1 MAPVLRW
8 GAIFA
13 LLAALSRVLP
23 PYALELA
30 TRVEIFAIFAASLD
44 LLVGYVGLTSLGHAA
59 FFGFAGYAVGL
70 AAASITDN
78 GLLALLAALAATL
91 AMALVF
97 SALALRAS
105 GIYFLMLTLALAQ
118 IIWGVAL
125 QWRSLT
131 GGDDGMP
138 AIFRPLIGT
147 MRFSDAADFYLL
159 TTVCFAVCLSLLLV
173 IVRSPFGLSLEGI
186 RESPSRMSSLGY
198 NVWLH
203 RYIASIIAGLLAG
216 WAGALQAWHTGIVT
230 PNQLGLVTSA
240 EALLMVILGGTGTIV
255 GPVIGS
261 IVIVLLEFLINRYT
275 ERWVS
280 VLGAIYILVVVAAPR
295 GLYPMLHKQ
304 VLRLWRGFGA
314 AISTGRG

>member
-1 MAPVLRW
+1 
-8 GAIFA
+8 
-13 LLAALSRVLP
+13 VLP

-30 TRVEIFAIFAASLD
+30 TRIEIFAIFAASLD
-44 LLVGYVGLTSLGHAA
+44 LLVGYVGLASLGHAA

-70 AAASITDN
+70 AAAAITDS
-78 GLLALLAALAATL
+78 GLLALLAALVATL
-91 AMALVF
+91 AMALIF

-105 GIYFLMLTLALAQ
+105 GVYFLMLTLALAQ

-138 AIFRPLIGT
+138 AIVRPLIGT
-147 MRFSDAADFYLL
+147 VRFSDAADFYLL
-159 TTVCFAVCLSLLLV
+159 TTVCFAICLSLLFL

-203 RYIASIIAGLLAG
+203 RYIASIVAGLLAG

-261 IVIVLLEFLINRYT
+261 VVIVLVEFVINRYT

-280 VLGAIYILVVVAAPR
+280 VLGAIYILVVVAAPQ
-295 GLYPMLHKQ
+295 GLYPMVHRQ
-304 VLRLWRGFGA
+304 VQRVWRRSGTT
-314 AISTGRG
+314 ISADRG

>member
-1 MAPVLRW
+1 MAAVLRW
-8 GAIFA
+8 GAIFM
-13 LLAALSRVLP
+13 LLATLSRVLP

-30 TRVEIFAIFAASLD
+30 TRIEIFAIFAASLD

-70 AAASITDN
+70 AAAAITDS

-91 AMALVF
+91 AMALIF

-105 GIYFLMLTLALAQ
+105 GVYFLMLTLALAQ

-147 MRFSDAADFYLL
+147 VRFSDATDFYLL
-159 TTVCFAVCLSLLLV
+159 TTVCFAICLSLLLL

-203 RYIASIIAGLLAG
+203 RYIALIVAGLLAG

-255 GPVIGS
+255 GPVVGS
-261 IVIVLLEFLINRYT
+261 IVIVLVEFVINRYT

-280 VLGAIYILVVVAAPR
+280 VLGVIYILVVVAAPQ
-295 GLYPMLHKQ
+295 GLYPMVHRQ
-304 VLRLWRGFGA
+304 VLRLWRGSGT
-314 AISTGRG
+314 AISADRG

>member
-8 GAIFA
+8 GPIFV
-13 LLAALSRVLP
+13 LLATLSRVLP

-30 TRVEIFAIFAASLD
+30 TRIEIFAIFAASLD

-70 AAASITDN
+70 AAAAITDS

-91 AMALVF
+91 TMALIF

-105 GIYFLMLTLALAQ
+105 GVYFLMLTLALSQ

-138 AIFRPLIGT
+138 AILRPLIGT
-147 MRFSDAADFYLL
+147 VRFSDAADFYLL
-159 TTVCFAVCLSLLLV
+159 TTTCFAICLSLLLL

-203 RYIASIIAGLLAG
+203 RYIALIVAGLLAG

-230 PNQLGLVTSA
+230 PNQLALVTSA

-261 IVIVLLEFLINRYT
+261 IVIVLVEFVINRYT

-295 GLYPMLHKQ
+295 GLYPMVHRQ
-304 VLRLWRGFGA
+304 VLRLWRGP
-314 AISTGRG
+314 AISADRG